1 MFLDEANKAFPMEFT
16 WLLPTG
22 LKALPVPEQ
31 DISVVQN
38 DGVLQSTI
46 IIISTSQVSAFCT
59 NFLKNSSFLR
69 SLYNVTSTLTT
80 IGAPVSS
87 KFPFNISIS
96 ISIVCTTSNR
106 RLSDLQSLSISFVHY
121 SLYAWMQNQIRWMDR
136 TVLQRTGM
144 QASRYLHRQC
154 LLWIDVFFLETICIA
169 RLGMKSLPHQ
179 LSYLAFLIYVHET

>member
-1 MFLDEANKAFPMEFT
+1 MKQTKHFP
-16 WLLPTG
+16 WNLPDFCRPV
-22 LKALPVPEQ
+22 LRPCLPVPKQ
-31 DISVVQN
+31 DISVVPKWRPSSVHDHNNLYFTSQCILHWLSKELL
-38 DGVLQSTI
+38 VLKI
-46 IIISTSQVSAFCT
+46 IIQCDINPHLHWCPRF
-59 NFLKNSSFLR
+59 K
-69 SLYNVTSTLTT
+69 
-80 IGAPVSS
+80 

-144 QASRYLHRQC
+144 QASRYLRRQC